1 MSRKM
6 SAVREGEF
14 SELREFLRTYMTDI
28 KGVAAGDPIH
38 PNNVLEDVVNRFGRS
53 KAFDGLKQ
61 AIGDAI
67 DETQRLSPAEVAK
80 MDRYFRD
87 RGVVTL
93 SQLRARYWS
102 KYASILKRGHI
113 RDDTEYYLIVG
124 VLADLSGPTT
134 DLGRI
139 KLQNLVGAYEALQA

>member
-6 SAVREGEF
+6 SGVREAEF
-14 SELREFLRTYMTDI
+14 SELRAFLHIYMTNV
-28 KGVAAGDPIH
+28 KGIPAEDPVH
-38 PNNVLEDVVNRFGRS
+38 PSNVLEDLVDRFGRS
-53 KAFDGLKQ
+53 KALEGLKQ
-61 AIGDAI
+61 AIRDTI
-67 DETQRLSPAEVAK
+67 EETQRLSPAQLVE

-102 KYASILKRGHI
+102 KYASILKHGRI

-124 VLADLSGPTT
+124 VLVDSSSPTT
-134 DLGRI
+134 DSDRD
-139 KLQNLVGAYEALQA
+139 KLQNLVDEYEGSQA